1 MEEEN
6 TILDTHKRLIKD
18 VHSRLSIMK
27 SWASF
32 SYSKR
37 VMVFQ
42 NETHCKQ
49 ECIVNCAVDRAFVM
63 LSDKSPVT
71 RKQWDPRCDPTMMQ
85 LEEFKLNDGTIYTM
99 NSGGGTIGVQ
109 WERKPSFII
118 FKKCYA
124 HPLYKQKKKDADEER
139 LIWLKSVDENK
150 TFVTIISLG
159 SKPFY
164 PEDLFYCMESAN
176 FTQIYSP
183 WKCPTCRNMVFAHE
197 LECRACKQERYKRC
211 PVKTCIEALEQGATS
226 CPFCKAVFLP
236 AP

>member
-6 TILDTHKRLIKD
+6 SILDTHRMLIKD
-18 VHSRLSIMK
+18 VYSRLVNMK
-27 SWASF
+27 KWPLF
-32 SYSKR
+32 SYTKK
-37 VMVFQ
+37 VQIFK

-49 ECIVNCAVDRAFVM
+49 ECILNCSVDRAFVM

-71 RKQWDPRCDPTMMQ
+71 RKQWDPRCDPKLTQ
-85 LEEFKLNDGTIYTM
+85 LEEFKLNDGTIYTVG
-99 NSGGGTIGVQ
+99 SGIIGVQ

-118 FKKCYA
+118 FKKCYT
-124 HPLYKQKKKDADEER
+124 HPMYKQKKESDEER

-159 SKPFY
+159 TPY
-164 PEDLFYCMESAN
+164 PEDIFNCMESAN

-197 LECRACKQERYKRC
+197 LECRACKQERYGRC
-211 PVKTCIEALEQGATS
+211 PVKTCIEAFEQGATS
-226 CPFCKAVFLP
+226 CSFCKAVFLP